1 MNTLQRIVVFRSDFS
16 DQEKQLALLRENG
29 AQIIRVLRIINGVA
43 VELAADKEAL
53 LNRAPEIARIDTD
66 EHIVEAL

>member
-16 DQEKQLALLRENG
+16 DQEKQLALLREHG

-43 VELAADKEAL
+43 VQLAADKEAL
-53 LNRAPEIARIDTD
+53 LNRAPEIVRIDTD

>member
-16 DQEKQLALLRENG
+16 DQEKQLALLREHG

-43 VELAADKEAL
+43 VQLAADKEAF
-53 LNRAPEIARIDTD
+53 LNRAPEIVRIDTD

>member
-16 DQEKQLALLRENG
+16 NQEKQLALLREHG

-43 VELAADKEAL
+43 VQLAADKEAL
-53 LNRAPEIARIDTD
+53 LNRAPEIVRIDTD